1 MYESH
6 PNHGFLDPEV
16 RKLLGLLPKYRSYLK
31 KHGGPAYSNLAWI
44 KELKVNPRDVTF
56 RGAEGIAKLREWQ
69 QETEKEMI
77 ALLRGRRGL
86 TS

>member
-1 MYESH
+1 MYKSH
-6 PNHGFLDPEV
+6 PNHGFLDPEA

-31 KHGGPAYSNLAWI
+31 KHGGPAYSDPAWI
-44 KELKVNPRDVTF
+44 KELNVNPSDVTF
-56 RGAEGIAKLREWQ
+56 RGAEWQ
-69 QETEKEMI
+69 QETEKEVI